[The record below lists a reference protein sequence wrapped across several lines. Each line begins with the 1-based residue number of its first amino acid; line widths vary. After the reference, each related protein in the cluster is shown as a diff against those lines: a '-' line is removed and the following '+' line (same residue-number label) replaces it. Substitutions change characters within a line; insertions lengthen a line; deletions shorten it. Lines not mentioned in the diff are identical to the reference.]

1 MSLLFNFSSIFRGG
15 QLTPFAPMCG
25 RPCDGAE
32 SSDNGPSLSS
42 RCVRRARWPPT
53 ETSPRLP
60 VVAGRPDWAASRRA
74 SPAACLPCSPVCAP
88 GAHLCRTF
96 SRARRAPHTPSSCG
110 DATSNSA
117 FPSVGV
123 PAVRQPRLVKF
134 HYAGATGPDRTRA
147 DFVGDPHGPT
157 EFLGDP
163 GPVGPVYWNLAR
175 CKQDHFCKTKTRATN
190 LHTNTQWMDH
200 NWTLPQ
206 CDLHVPIAR
215 RY

>member
-25 RPCDGAE
+25 RLCDGAE

-53 ETSPRLP
+53 ATSPRLP
-60 VVAGRPDWAASRRA
+60 VAGRPDWAASRRA

-134 HYAGATGPDRTRA
+134 HYAGPTGPARTLSETRT
-147 DFVGDPHGPT
+147 DQRSFSEIRVRSGPSS
-157 EFLGDP
+157 G
-163 GPVGPVYWNLAR
+163 
-175 CKQDHFCKTKTRATN
+175 
-190 LHTNTQWMDH
+190 
-200 NWTLPQ
+200 
-206 CDLHVPIAR
+206 I
-215 RY
+215 